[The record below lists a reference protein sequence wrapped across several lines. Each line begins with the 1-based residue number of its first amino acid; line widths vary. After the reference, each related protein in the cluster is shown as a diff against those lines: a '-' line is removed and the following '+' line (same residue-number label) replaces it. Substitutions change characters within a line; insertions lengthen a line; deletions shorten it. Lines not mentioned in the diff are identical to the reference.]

1 MDKKDAQQIKS
12 NYCIAATVAGLIAM
26 ALYFTSQFLV
36 TGKILVALAI
46 LFAICFIVLMIKAFI
61 YSRAAKTDK
70 SAESAKTDIAKT
82 STGISKV
89 GMIISGIVLALS
101 ILAPVITMAIIGIQC
116 DARGAI
122 DESTCPE
129 MWAVMIIMFFSVPC
143 AGASGLCLLI
153 AAINYFTNKKKLK
166 KSA

>member
-12 NYCIAATVAGLIAM
+12 NYCIAATVAGVIAM

-36 TGKILVALAI
+36 AGKILVALAI
-46 LFAICFIVLMIKAFI
+46 LFAICFIVFMIKAFTI
-61 YSRAAKTDK
+61 KIDK
-70 SAESAKTDIAKT
+70 SAKNTKAGIAGT
-82 STGISKV
+82 SKSKGKV

-101 ILAPVITMAIIGIQC
+101 ILAPVITATIISIRC
-116 DARGAI
+116 DARGATN
-122 DESTCPE
+122 ESTCPE
-129 MWAVMIIMFFSVPC
+129 MWAVMIVMFFSVPC
-143 AGASGLCLLI
+143 ASASGLYLLI